1 MKAVVLQNS
10 YRDQGEVTYKVTEST
25 RKSTDHLRLLANKEV
40 TAVLLMGKLESEGL
54 VSFAMRLQEKEI
66 FLQWVSSVLLGAV
79 DQESIMHFA
88 NSVLF
93 EALEKILP
101 RESMWMAHLDH
112 RDGDKSFVRLSTR
125 LIDVYS
131 KQTPADIVVPPS
143 SKPGA
148 FVALK
153 ENSVREGRCNRAYE
167 RGMCNINGCDLFH
180 GRWNKHSWKLCD
192 RAWERRACMRQWSEG
207 GCRFSHD
214 SSLFSARQKKDED
227 F

>member
-1 MKAVVLQNS
+1 
-10 YRDQGEVTYKVTEST
+10 
-25 RKSTDHLRLLANKEV
+25 
-40 TAVLLMGKLESEGL
+40 
-54 VSFAMRLQEKEI
+54 
-66 FLQWVSSVLLGAV
+66 
-79 DQESIMHFA
+79 
-88 NSVLF
+88 
-93 EALEKILP
+93 
-101 RESMWMAHLDH
+101 MWMAHH
-112 RDGDKSFVRLSTR
+112 RDGDESFVRLSTQ

-148 FVALK
+148 FVALT

-192 RAWERRACMRQWSEG
+192 RAWERRTCMRQWSEG

-214 SSLFSARQKKDED
+214 SSLFSARKKRWRFLDGSTRFGDDDGGCRFQMVVADFRWWLQIFDNGCKFWMMAKDLKSTHRWGFLSKADEWKLNWPQRCSKQQNSIRTLLWASAKD
-227 F
+227 TSMVGHKTLDTD